1 MRRSRKPLGV
11 DLASRGFE
19 SLPLRST
26 SRIRRV
32 DGVSGTLISGIREQ
46 FVGGWKPPEAAQ
58 EGRVTGTRLAL
69 SDLTITVLRSNPLV
83 IAPRSAT
90 GFHPGSPATPCS
102 WGVHPG
108 RSIREAGRFRSA
120 ACAARGM

>member
-83 IAPRSAT
+83 GLGAKNQRRRTEAHETALTARTQLTHFT
-90 GFHPGSPATPCS
+90 GVT
-102 WGVHPG
+102 W
-108 RSIREAGRFRSA
+108 
-120 ACAARGM
+120 ARTSSG